1 VTAGL
6 PAPEPMQED
15 VMKLGMIGLGRM
27 GANMSTRLERA
38 GHEVVGYDRDPATS
52 EVPDLAALVAALDER
67 PRVAWSMVPAGDPTE
82 ATIAELA
89 GLLTDGDVVV
99 DGGNSNYHDSIRR
112 GEELAAK
119 GIGFVDAGV
128 SGGVWGLEE
137 GYCLMVGGSDEHV
150 AAVQPAFDAL
160 RPDEGGYAH
169 VGPVGAGHYTK
180 MVHNGIEY
188 GLMHAY
194 AEGYEL
200 LHAAELDIDVDAAVE
215 AWRNGSVVRSWLLDL
230 LCLAVEAD
238 PGLGSIAGRAHDS
251 GEGRWT
257 VNEAVRLAVPLPVI
271 SAALFARFSSRQ
283 LDSPA
288 MKVVAALRK
297 QFGGHTTESIEQ
309 RPSEAGGEAQV
320 HGA

>member
-1 VTAGL
+1 
-6 PAPEPMQED
+6 
-15 VMKLGMIGLGRM
+15 MKLGMIGLGRM
-27 GANMSTRLERA
+27 GANMSSRLERA
-38 GHEVVGYDRDPATS
+38 GHEVVRYDRDAGVS
-52 EVPDLAALVAALDER
+52 QVASLAELVESLGDG
-67 PRVAWSMVPAGDPTE
+67 PRVVWSMVPAGDPTE
-82 ATIAELA
+82 ATIAEVA
-89 GLLTDGDVVV
+89 DLLGEGDVVV

-112 GEELAAK
+112 GENLATK

-128 SGGVWGLEE
+128 SGGVWGLEG
-137 GYCLMVGGSDEHV
+137 GYCLMVGGRDEHV

-160 RPDEGGYAH
+160 RPEEGGYAH

-200 LHAAELDIDVDAAVE
+200 LHAADLDIDVDGAVE
-215 AWRNGSVVRSWLLDL
+215 AWRHGSVVRSWLLDL

-257 VNEAVRLAVPLPVI
+257 VNEAVRLSVPLPVI

-288 MKVVAALRK
+288 MKVVAALRQ
-297 QFGGHTTESIEQ
+297 QFGGHTTETVEQ
-309 RPSEAGGEAQV
+309 RPSEAGGEARV
-320 HGA
+320 HDA